1 MAKILHYLNQ
11 FFAGIGGE
19 EKAGQEL
26 LFLPQPAGPGNWLR
40 DALKNHAVDYA
51 TVVCGDN
58 YFHEQEETAL
68 ASLTDVMAQF
78 APDLFIAGPA
88 FHAGRYGIACAK
100 TSSFVRER
108 WNIPALTGLYEEN
121 PGVQEIGRHVYV
133 IQTGSSAASMQVTL
147 KRFAELA
154 ALLLEKE
161 SDKIQRFKEEYCLK
175 IPRRFTVDTA
185 APDYVRAVDML
196 LAKLHGKPFETEIP
210 RIEMAPHP
218 IPAAIENLPRATLA
232 IVTEGGMVPKGNPD
246 RLESS
251 RGTKYFKYSIK
262 DRDDLREGEFEAMHT
277 GYDTST
283 VNQDPD
289 RLVPLDALRRLERA
303 GKFGRLHDCYY
314 VTTGTGAM
322 PAKMQEIGAG
332 IAAELCASAV
342 EGVILTAT

>member
-19 EKAGQEL
+19 EKAGQGL
-26 LFLPQPAGPGNWLR
+26 LFLSKPAGPGNWLR
-40 DALKNHAVDYA
+40 DALKNHALEYA

-100 TSSFVRER
+100 TCSFVRER

-133 IQTGSSAASMQVTL
+133 IQTGSSAASMQATL

-154 ALLLEKE
+154 VLLLEKE

-175 IPRRFTVDTA
+175 IPRRFTVNAA

-218 IPAAIENLPRATLA
+218 IPAAVENLPRATLA

-289 RLVPLDALRRLERA
+289 RLVPLDALRRLERD

-332 IAAELCASAV
+332 IAAELCAAAV
-342 EGVILTAT
+342 NGVILTAT

>member
-19 EKAGQEL
+19 DKAGQEL
-26 LFLPQPAGPGNWLR
+26 LFLPKAVGPGNVLR
-40 DALKNHAVDYA
+40 DLLKHHEVEQA

-58 YFHEQEETAL
+58 YFHEHEEAAL
-68 ASLTDVMAQF
+68 ASLAEIVEQF

-108 WNIPALTGLYEEN
+108 WDVPALTGLFEEN
-121 PGVQEIGRHVYV
+121 PGTREIGRHVYV
-133 IQTGSSAASMQVTL
+133 IQTGSSAASMQATL

-154 ALLLEKE
+154 ALLLEKQF
-161 SDKIQRFKEEYCLK
+161 DKIERFKEEYCLK
-175 IPRRFTVDTA
+175 IPRRFTVEAA
-185 APDYVRAVDML
+185 APDYARAVEML
-196 LAKLHGKPFETEIP
+196 LAKLSGKPFETEIP
-210 RIEMAPHP
+210 RIESAPHP
-218 IPAAIENLPRATLA
+218 IPAAIEDLARATLA

-262 DRDDLREGEFEAMHT
+262 DRDNLREGEFEAMHT

-303 GKFGRLHDCYY
+303 GKFARLHDNYY

-332 IAAELCASAV
+332 IAAELSASAV
-342 EGVILTAT
+342 DGVILTAT

>member
-19 EKAGQEL
+19 DKAGQEF
-26 LFLPQPAGPGNWLR
+26 LFLPKAVGPGNLIRDSLR
-40 DALKNHAVDYA
+40 NYPVEYA

-58 YFHEQEETAL
+58 YFHEQEEIAL
-68 ASLTDVMAQF
+68 ASLADVMAQF

-100 TSSFVRER
+100 TCSFVRER
-108 WNIPALTGLYEEN
+108 WNVPALTGLFEEN
-121 PGVQEIGRHVYV
+121 PGAQEIGRHVYV
-133 IQTGSSAASMQVTL
+133 IQTGSSAASMQAVL
-147 KRFAELA
+147 KRFTELA
-154 ALLLEKE
+154 ALLLEKKI
-161 SDKIQRFKEEYCLK
+161 DKIQRFKEEYCLK
-175 IPRRFTVDTA
+175 IPRRFTVEAA

-196 LAKLHGKPFETEIP
+196 LAKLHREPFETEIP
-210 RIEMAPHP
+210 RIELAPHP

-332 IAAELCASAV
+332 IAAELSASAV

>member
-19 EKAGQEL
+19 DKAGQEL
-26 LFLPQPAGPGNWLR
+26 LFLPKAAGPGNWLC
-40 DALKNHAVDYA
+40 DSLKNHGVEYA

-58 YFHEQEETAL
+58 YFHEHEEAAL
-68 ASLTDVMAQF
+68 ASLTEIIAQF
-78 APDLFIAGPA
+78 SPDLFIAGPA

-108 WNIPALTGLYEEN
+108 WEIPALTGLFEEN
-121 PGVQEIGRHVYV
+121 PGAREIGRHVYV
-133 IQTGSSAASMQVTL
+133 IQTGSSAASMQATL

-154 ALLLEKE
+154 ALLLDKDF
-161 SDKIQRFKEEYCLK
+161 DKIERFKEEYCLK
-175 IPRRFTVDTA
+175 IPRRFTVEAA
-185 APDYVRAVDML
+185 APDYVRAVEML
-196 LAKLHGKPFETEIP
+196 LAKLQGKPFESEIP
-210 RIEMAPHP
+210 RIESAPHP
-218 IPAAIENLPRATLA
+218 IPAAIADLARATLA

-262 DRDDLREGEFEAMHT
+262 DRDNLRQGEFEAMHT

-283 VNQDPD
+283 VNEDPD
-289 RLVPLDALRRLERA
+289 RLVPLDALRRLERG
-303 GKFGRLHDCYY
+303 GKFARLHDYYY

-332 IAAELCASAV
+332 IAAELSTSGVA
-342 EGVILTAT
+342 GVILTAT